1 MKVYLIDANALIYR
15 IYHAMPR
22 LEDPQGRP
30 IQAVYGLANILLKLL
45 QQEKI
50 DYVFALY
57 DRPEPTLRHQVF
69 KEYKATRP
77 IITDDLKIQ
86 ISLSKKIFEAFQIPI
101 IEKIG
106 YEADDLIATL
116 KESLLLKVDEII
128 ILTGD
133 LDTLQL
139 VDQKTKILTMKKGIT
154 EMNIYDI
161 QKVKEKFGILPEQI
175 PDYKA
180 LVGDP
185 SDNIPGIPDIGPK
198 TAAKLLKAFLNLEG
212 IIKAAKERKLDP
224 NLISKILKEK
234 EKILFYR
241 ELVTLR
247 KNIDLDDK
255 VLTPY
260 QGFSKENLIKL
271 FQEFNFRSLINR
283 LKKQEEFISET
294 KNLISEEKRELFFI
308 EKTDLNKIKLPFF
321 FYIEKDHIKIL
332 DETKEIKIVP
342 LKELKN
348 LLLLDQEKFTFDL
361 KNILKIIFK
370 EDFYFDK
377 KFDLSKVYDLKI
389 LFWLLNPSKINYS
402 LENIVFYLEPRTNN
416 FLVSVFGISQKLL
429 EKLKELEL
437 EKIYFHFELPLVP
450 ILARTE
456 LRGIKVDPE
465 ALKKFKEELIKKTNE
480 ILKEIFN
487 LTREKFNPNSP
498 IQLRKILFEKLK
510 IKTKGL
516 VKTKK
521 GEISTQESELLKLVG
536 EHPII
541 EKILEYRKMN
551 KILTTYTD
559 SLLKTYDP
567 KTGRIYTVFNQTGTS
582 TGRIASE
589 SPNLQNLPL
598 VGDLAKTLRSIFVTD
613 ENFVFVSGDYSQIE
627 LRILTHLSKDESLI
641 SAFLQDLDLHS
652 QTAKMIFGDD
662 SEENRRKA
670 KIINFGIIY
679 GISAKGLAERL
690 LIPVSQTSKIIEKFY
705 YFYPGVKKLKEDLIN
720 FAKTYGYVE
729 TLFGRKRFIPE
740 IHSQS
745 YAERTFAERVAMNM
759 PIQGFGADLL
769 KKAMIDIDK
778 EIFQKSWQDAVFF
791 VLSIHDEIIFEVK
804 KEIKDEFKD
813 IIKEKMEKVYELIIP
828 LKIKIKEG
836 ENLKDLE

>member
-1 MKVYLIDANALIYR
+1 MKVYLIDAHALIYR
-15 IYHAMPR
+15 IYHALPR

-45 QQEKI
+45 KEKI

-69 KEYKATRP
+69 KEYKAQRP
-77 IITDDLKIQ
+77 SLTEDLKIQ
-86 ISLSKKIFEAFQIPI
+86 IPLSKKIFYAFQIPI

-116 KESLLLKVDEII
+116 KEKFSKKADEII

-139 VDQKTKILTMKKGIT
+139 VDQKTKILTMKKGIS
-154 EMNIYDI
+154 ELNIYDL
-161 QKVKEKFGILPEQI
+161 QKVKEKFGILPQQV

-180 LVGDP
+180 LIGDP
-185 SDNIPGIPDIGPK
+185 SDNIPGIQGIGPK
-198 TAAKLLKAFLNLEG
+198 TGAQLLNKFFNLEG
-212 IIKAAKERKLDP
+212 IIQAAQERKIEPGLA
-224 NLISKILKEK
+224 SKILKEK

-241 ELVTLR
+241 DLMTLKKDVPLEENLLV
-247 KNIDLDDK
+247 
-255 VLTPY
+255 PY
-260 QGFSKENLIKL
+260 PGFSPEELIKV
-271 FQEFNFRSLINR
+271 FQEFNFRSLIKR
-283 LKKQEEFISET
+283 ISPQKEETSKT
-294 KNLISEEKRELFFI
+294 QDSLIRKELFLI
-308 EKTDLNKIKLPFF
+308 KKNDLNFLKQPFF
-321 FYIEKDHIKIL
+321 FYLEKDQIKIIDQSQEIKIL
-332 DETKEIKIVP
+332 P
-342 LKELKN
+342 LTELKN
-348 LLLLDQEKFTFDL
+348 LLVLEQEKFTFDL

-377 KFDLSKVYDLKI
+377 LIDLSKIYDLKI
-389 LFWLLNPSKINYS
+389 IFWLLNPGKTHSS
-402 LENIVFYLEPRTNN
+402 LENIVFYVEPQAKEIKE
-416 FLVSVFGISQKLL
+416 VVWEVSQKLL
-429 EKLKELEL
+429 ERLKSFKL
-437 EKIYFHFELPLVP
+437 EKIYFEFELPLVP

-465 ALKKFKEELIKKTNE
+465 ALRRFKEEIKQKINE
-480 ILKEIFN
+480 VLKEIF
-487 LTREKFNPNSP
+487 LLAGERFNPNSP
-498 IQLRKILFEKLK
+498 LQLRKILFEKLK

-516 VKTKK
+516 NKTKT
-521 GEISTQESELLKLVG
+521 GEISTQESELLKLLG

-541 EKILEYRKMN
+541 EKILEYRKIN

-567 KTGRIYTVFNQTGTS
+567 QTQRIYTVFNQTGTS
-582 TGRIASE
+582 TGRIVSE

-598 VGDLAKTLRSIFVTD
+598 TGDLAKVLRSIFVAD
-613 ENFVFVSGDYSQIE
+613 EDFVFISGDYSQIE
-627 LRILTHLSKDESLI
+627 LRILAHLSKDENLI
-641 SAFLQDLDLHS
+641 AIFSQDLDLHS

-690 LIPVSQTSKIIEKFY
+690 LIPVSQASKLIEKFF

-720 FAKTYGYVE
+720 FAQTYGYVE

-740 IHSQS
+740 INSLS
-745 YAERTFAERVAMNM
+745 YSERTFAERVAMNM
-759 PIQGFGADLL
+759 PIQGLGADFL
-769 KKAMIDIDK
+769 KKAMIEIDK
-778 EIFQKSWQDAVFF
+778 EIFKNNFQEKAFF

-804 KEIKDEFKD
+804 EEIKERFQD
-813 IIKEKMEKVYELIIP
+813 IIKEKMEKVYSLEVP
-828 LKIKIKEG
+828 LKVKIKKG
-836 ENLKDLE
+836 KNLRDLE